1 MYPLVVKHYDE
12 NFAIFS
18 EWGTVVVAA
27 SDCSNNMT
35 IELILIIFA
44 SF

>member
-18 EWGTVVVAA
+18 EWSTVVVAT
-27 SDCSNNMT
+27 SDSSNNTTM
-35 IELILIIFA
+35 ELILIIFA